1 MIPFHDKY
9 PRTKRMAGV
18 FLAAMLCFG
27 SAPFPAHA
35 WEVRL
40 PPSNAPRMPVDL
52 QVADVQPGVQSGGQW
67 SGGIVSGAVPVS
79 PREGL
84 MNGQPVAVH
93 EIDGRNMGFAVPD
106 GSGGVAWVPVPSSS
120 PSAGYMEARE
130 LRLKVRELTEQLIAG
145 VSLPGKGTVALPTS
159 FVHQDDF
166 TQTSSL
172 GRFVAE
178 QLFHEFTQRGFPV
191 REYRLGSEVRIK
203 EGQGEFLLSRDVA
216 NISAKN
222 PGLVFVVGTYY
233 VDRDAVF
240 MNARLIRGT
249 DGGVL
254 RTAQLIIPANAM
266 ARRMLTGGGRT
277 LETGT
282 LTVRDFKTATQP
294 TNLTPIDLGEDIH

>member
-1 MIPFHDKY
+1 MIPFHYKNI
-9 PRTKRMAGV
+9 RIKRVAGV
-18 FLAAMLCFG
+18 FLTAALCFG
-27 SAPFPAHA
+27 FLPSPATA
-35 WEVRL
+35 WEVHL
-40 PPSNAPRMPVDL
+40 PPSNAPAMPSDL
-52 QVADVQPGVQSGGQW
+52 QSVEQVSGG
-67 SGGIVSGAVPVS
+67 GIIRGAVPVTERDGS
-79 PREGL
+79 VNGL
-84 MNGQPVAVH
+84 PVGIY

-106 GSGGVAWVPVPSSS
+106 GGGGVTWVPAPSSS

-145 VSLPGKGTVALPTS
+145 MSIPAKGTVALPTS

-191 REYRLGSEVRIK
+191 REYRLGSMVRVK

-216 NISAKN
+216 DISAKN
-222 PGLVFVVGTYY
+222 SGLVFVVGTYY

-266 ARRMLTGGGRT
+266 ARRMLAGGGKT